1 MNIEIPTNLSESA
14 AAEIQAIIDREKAKG
29 GAFAPKDGEKYWFIN
44 LYGKGLTEIRGF
56 VWESHPADKMRFI
69 TGNCHP
75 TGEAALAAAPAY
87 FAKIDAEYA
96 IKRWLAEHQDWLATE
111 EEKANTKVGKF
122 HVMHHR
128 KEGCSVL
135 VVKGWSFFEPL
146 GVTNFRTCE
155 HAEQFIEECGDH
167 LRVVHGLPTEEG
179 K

>member
-1 MNIEIPTNLSESA
+1 M
-14 AAEIQAIIDREKAKG
+14 
-29 GAFAPKDGEKYWFIN
+29 
-44 LYGKGLTEIRGF
+44 
-56 VWESHPADKMRFI
+56 
-69 TGNCHP
+69 
-75 TGEAALAAAPAY
+75 
-87 FAKIDAEYA
+87 
-96 IKRWLAEHQDWLATE
+96 
-111 EEKANTKVGKF
+111 GKF

-167 LRVVHGLPTEEG
+167 LRVVHGLPKEEG